1 MPIQPTIYFDVSDLL
16 HYLRGNTAV
25 SGIQRVQ
32 CEIIRN
38 MSDVGQ
44 MEQVRFVV
52 LDEAGAPSLIDTA
65 ALLDFIEHVRS
76 DTVARAE
83 LDDRLDALFN
93 RVTPSF
99 IRPHDIFLTI
109 GAFWSVRGVGPLLQA
124 LKNSGVIIGIY
135 IHDIF
140 NITDPDYFK
149 GRDSRIF
156 IKSFVEA
163 VTFADIILTTSEFNK
178 ASLIKHMASR
188 NLQPLPVH
196 VVPLAQELSIPAI
209 DGNVS
214 SIVADIANSE
224 FVLCVGTIEV
234 RKNPTYLF
242 NIWKLMIRSGRTAIP
257 RLVFVGRSGWLVQ
270 DLMEQLEA
278 CNYLDGKIV
287 ILHDVTDVELAL
299 LYRRCLLTMFPS
311 WAEGWGLPVGE
322 SLAHG
327 KICITSKAGAV
338 PEVAGELADYL
349 DPYNARDGL
358 EVLLRYLDDPELR
371 RRRERE
377 IAHHFKPRSWRKV
390 AENFLNSAQVL
401 ADQIQPFEGV
411 AAIKLP
417 PNTYLRISSDAA
429 AMPLNAMNGELSAD
443 LICISGWQQPEI
455 WGVRAKEPVTVL
467 RFRGHAPAGTRI
479 YLIMHLISACSD
491 LLRIRIS
498 SGSGAETEVS
508 LEGWSDK
515 LAVLPCAVE
524 PDDLVSVCMS
534 MVGSGAGASED
545 AAVRYWGL
553 NGILYFEPE
562 RLGGEVLKHLTNSHS
577 PRQTRRLVPATLG
590 GQPDLSERFAHR
602 DRVPLIPAAPLDNK
616 HCAASLDAFLHSAD
630 SYWRPP
636 RLSTSYCDAPI
647 FADHEDR
654 QIFYN
659 GLGCKIGMV
668 TDHVT
673 LIRRSDQFVSM
684 SRFTEGSVFD
694 RSGVSRAFGYLEKP
708 SSPIAWLSGEAGR
721 IWTSEK
727 WLAAAP
733 FYDKSYAVFY
743 NGNLHNYYHWMT
755 EGILSLDILSR
766 GMGPNSDL
774 HIALPKS
781 MDINAVFDHRESL
794 RAMGLDQYPI
804 FEVEAN
810 LIKVREAIWVE
821 SDLLESMPASSL
833 KDFQRRV
840 AARYAGLGRRR
851 NRRLLVA
858 RRGST
863 RKIHNIK
870 QVEAFLSK
878 YNFETV
884 YLEGMKVTD
893 QIMLFQSA
901 EFVIGVHGAGLA
913 NLLFCEPGTKV
924 IEFMPFV
931 EMRPFM
937 WLISEK
943 LDLVHGMQFC
953 VAAGGQ
959 GFQAAV
965 DVDIGKLQALY
976 RMVDAHC

>member
-16 HYLRGNTAV
+16 QYLRGNTAV

-38 MSDVGQ
+38 MPDVGQ

-52 LDEAGAPSLIDTA
+52 LDKVGAPRLIDTA

-76 DTVARAE
+76 DTVTRAQ

-93 RVTPSF
+93 RVAPSF
-99 IRPHDIFLTI
+99 IRPDDIFLTI

-124 LKNSGVIIGIY
+124 LRNSGVIVGIY

-156 IKSFVEA
+156 IKGFVEA
-163 VTFADIILTTSEFNK
+163 VTFANFILTTSEFNK

-196 VVPLAQELSIPAI
+196 VVPLAQELSISAT

-242 NIWKLMIRSGRTAIP
+242 NIWKLIIRSGRTAMP

-287 ILHDVTDVELAL
+287 VLHDVTDVELAL
-299 LYRRCLLTMFPS
+299 LYRKCLLTMFPS
-311 WAEGWGLPVGE
+311 WGEGWGLPVGE

-327 KICITSKAGAV
+327 KISITSKAGAI
-338 PEVAGELADYL
+338 PEVAGELADYI
-349 DPYNARDGL
+349 DPYNARNGL
-358 EVLLRYLDDPELR
+358 EVLLRYLDDPER
-371 RRRERE
+371 RRGRERE
-377 IAHHFKPRSWRKV
+377 IARHFKPRSWRKV
-390 AENFLNSAQVL
+390 AEDVLNSAQAL
-401 ADQIQPFEGV
+401 ADQIRPVEGV

-417 PNTYLRISSDAA
+417 PNTYLRINSDAA
-429 AMPLNAMNGELSAD
+429 AMPLNATDGQLSAD
-443 LICISGWQQPEI
+443 LICISGWRQPEI
-455 WGVRAKEPVTVL
+455 WGVWAKAPVTVL
-467 RFRGHAPAGTRI
+467 RFRAHASAGTRI
-479 YLIMHLISACSD
+479 HLIMRLMSGSSD
-491 LLRIRIS
+491 LRRIRIS

-524 PDDLVSVCMS
+524 PGDLVSVRMS
-534 MVGSGAGASED
+534 MVSTGAGASED

-553 NGILYFEPE
+553 NGILYFEPG
-562 RLGGEVLKHLTNSHS
+562 RLGGEALERLTVSHS
-577 PRQTRRLVPATLG
+577 STRHLMQPAPAD
-590 GQPDLSERFAHR
+590 QPDPSQSFAHR
-602 DRVPLIPAAPLDNK
+602 GLIPLVPAAPLDDK
-616 HCAASLDAFLHSAD
+616 RRAASLDAFPHSAD
-630 SYWRPP
+630 SYWQSP
-636 RLSTSYCDAPI
+636 SSSKSYRDAPI
-647 FADHEDR
+647 FADHADR
-654 QIFYN
+654 QVFYN
-659 GLGCKIGMV
+659 ALDCEIGAV
-668 TDHVT
+668 ADHIR
-673 LIRRSDQFVSM
+673 LIRRSDQYVSM

-694 RSGVSRAFGYLEKP
+694 RSGASRGLGYLQKP
-708 SSPIAWLSGEAGR
+708 PSPVAWLSREADR

-727 WLAAAP
+727 WLTAAP
-733 FYDKSYAVFY
+733 CYEKSYLIFF

-766 GMGPNSDL
+766 AIGPDPNL
-774 HIALPKS
+774 NIALPKS

-794 RAMGLDQYPI
+794 GVLDLDRYNI
-804 FEVEAN
+804 VEVAAN
-810 LIKVREAIWVE
+810 LIKVREAIWV
-821 SDLLESMPASSL
+821 DNPDVKTMPVSCL
-833 KDFQRRV
+833 KDFQQRV
-840 AARYAGLGRRR
+840 AARYADAGGQR

-858 RRGST
+858 RRWST
-863 RKIHNIK
+863 REIHNIE
-870 QVEAFLSK
+870 QVQAFLSK
-878 YNFETV
+878 YDFETV
-884 YLEGMKVTD
+884 YLEGMRVVD
-893 QIMLFQSA
+893 QILLFQSA
-901 EFVIGVHGAGLA
+901 EFVIGPHGAALT

-924 IEFMPFV
+924 IEFMPSV
-931 EMRPFM
+931 EMRPFF

-943 LDLVHGMQFC
+943 LDLVYGMQFC
-953 VAAGGQ
+953 AAAGGQ
-959 GFQAAV
+959 GFQAAI